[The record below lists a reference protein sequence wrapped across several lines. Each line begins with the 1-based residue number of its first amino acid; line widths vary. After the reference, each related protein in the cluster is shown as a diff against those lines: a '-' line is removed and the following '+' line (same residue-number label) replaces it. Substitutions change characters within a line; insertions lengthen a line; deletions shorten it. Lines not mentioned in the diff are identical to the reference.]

1 MCVTVSGS
9 QMFSF
14 MLTNTSASQQPLHD
28 NVGSPSIDTK
38 DTFILRSIVSL
49 MFCTAMLM
57 SSVQPASHTDT
68 NESIHLLVIPGSPT
82 ACCWLWVSGGTP
94 RRLGR
99 PTWKAVC
106 LLGLRCFQDCLDE
119 LQQLGGRNLP
129 VDATLVKFDARLH
142 CSFPHHHL

>member
-1 MCVTVSGS
+1 MCVTVFGS

-14 MLTNTSASQQPLHD
+14 SLTNTSASQQPLHD
-28 NVGSPSIDTK
+28 IAEHWHKGHVY
-38 DTFILRSIVSL
+38 
-49 MFCTAMLM
+49 TAFYCVTDVLH
-57 SSVQPASHTDT
+57 SNADVVCSASHTDT

-99 PTWKAVC
+99 PTGKAVC

-129 VDATLVKFDARLH
+129 VDARLVKFHEHLH
-142 CSFPHHHL
+142 CSFLHHHL